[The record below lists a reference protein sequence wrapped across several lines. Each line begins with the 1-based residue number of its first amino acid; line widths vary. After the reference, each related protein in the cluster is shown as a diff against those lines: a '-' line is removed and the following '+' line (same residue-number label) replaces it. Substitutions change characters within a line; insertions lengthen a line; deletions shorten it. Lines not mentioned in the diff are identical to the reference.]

1 MTDVEKTWKSI
12 YQDVPWAKK
21 EFFKKENFD
30 MVDLLMLDG
39 HISDTGSYDIEKWNN
54 LIDEI
59 KDYSLLDRFSNVL
72 EIGCGAGAVLSCLDY
87 CKIHGIDTSKKLLS
101 VANKVLKNGKFHVSE
116 ALKIPYGDLYF
127 DLVLS
132 CSTFQYFP
140 DIGYMTKVIFEI
152 ERVLK
157 NGGKLVLLDLLD
169 SDKEGKY
176 KEYQIA
182 EAKLTSEMREN
193 IKSVEEK
200 ISEIKETNQFNPASP
215 YAVSKIT
222 QDLLGKT
229 YFTAYKLKII
239 TTRMFAYF
247 NPRRTDLFASS
258 FAKQVAWIEVG
269 LQKKK

>member
-1 MTDVEKTWKSI
+1 MTNIEKTWKSI
-12 YQDVPWAKK
+12 YQDVPWVKK

-30 MVDLLMLDG
+30 MMDLLMLDG
-39 HISDTGSYDIEKWNN
+39 HINDTGSYDIEKWNN

-116 ALKIPYGDLYF
+116 ASKIPYSDLYF

-157 NGGKLVLLDLLD
+157 NGGKLVLLDLCD

-176 KEYQIA
+176 KEYQIT
-182 EAKLTSEMREN
+182 KLGRKKYNELYSGEINKNLKHLHISKEYIKNLLKDSFNNLTFTKASRRGDEN
-193 IKSVEEK
+193 DDFR
-200 ISEIKETNQFNPASP
+200 FN
-215 YAVSKIT
+215 
-222 QDLLGKT
+222 
-229 YFTAYKLKII
+229 
-239 TTRMFAYF
+239 
-247 NPRRTDLFASS
+247 LF
-258 FAKQVAWIEVG
+258 G
-269 LQKKK
+269 TKK

>member
-157 NGGKLVLLDLLD
+157 NGGKLVLLDLCD

-182 EAKLTSEMREN
+182 KLGIKKYNELYGGEINKNLKHLHISKEYIKNLLKDSFNNLTFTKSSRRGDEN
-193 IKSVEEK
+193 DDFR
-200 ISEIKETNQFNPASP
+200 FN
-215 YAVSKIT
+215 
-222 QDLLGKT
+222 
-229 YFTAYKLKII
+229 
-239 TTRMFAYF
+239 
-247 NPRRTDLFASS
+247 LF
-258 FAKQVAWIEVG
+258 G
-269 LQKKK
+269 TKK